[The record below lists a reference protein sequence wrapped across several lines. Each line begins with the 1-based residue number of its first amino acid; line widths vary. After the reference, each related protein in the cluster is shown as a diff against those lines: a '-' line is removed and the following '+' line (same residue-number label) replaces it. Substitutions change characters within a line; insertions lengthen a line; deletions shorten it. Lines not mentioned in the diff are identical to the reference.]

1 MIISIIWIIQKKVGA
16 IMNKIEKVSALYY
29 HSNNYTQNE
38 RNFKNTN
45 SKQPRTDQ
53 ISFPSNNVR
62 YTLEKEYKQ
71 LYSELKEQYGDIDF
85 ITEQIVTGRENTQA
99 SSIRNS
105 DKKHI
110 LYITDEYMKQLFD
123 NEDTYL
129 AKTDIL
135 KNIANKLSQY
145 TTKTSVWLDSNRAV
159 FLQENTQKNNTDA
172 TIQAL
177 ENFKQLNRTSS
188 KLNETSSNSSLNS
201 IPISGIY
208 SKIANASAK
217 EMLYD
222 VINDIQKELFNL
234 QVRSHANNS
243 KEQQKIRLLIQS
255 LQKGLTK
262 CHEKIKMF
270 DKERSIELEKK
281 TSHKKKK
288 YNQTLE
294 LQKELENQKS
304 KRYNQDK
311 KTRLEGITIQSAIR
325 QLEQE
330 EPYDTLPYEP
340 SSNPFTSNEFQS
352 FSLPSF
358 LTENMSFSSIL
369 QCIDF

>member
-1 MIISIIWIIQKKVGA
+1 
-16 IMNKIEKVSALYY
+16 MNKIQKVSALYY
-29 HSNNYTQNE
+29 QPNNYMQNE
-38 RNFKNTN
+38 KNFKNMA

-53 ISFPSNNVR
+53 VSFPSNSMR
-62 YTLEKEYKQ
+62 YSLEKEYKQ
-71 LYSELKEQYGDIDF
+71 LYSELKEQYSDIEF
-85 ITEQIVTGRENTQA
+85 VTEQIVTGRENVAIT
-99 SSIRNS
+99 STGNT

-129 AKTDIL
+129 TKTDAL

-145 TTKTSVWLDSNRAV
+145 SAKTSVWLDSNKAV
-159 FLQENTQKNNTDA
+159 FLQENIQGNTQKNNTDA
-172 TIQAL
+172 IVQAL

-188 KLNETSSNSSLNS
+188 KSNENSSNSSLNS

-234 QVRSHANNS
+234 QVKSHANNN
-243 KEQQKIRLLIQS
+243 KERQKIRLLIQS

-262 CHEKIKMF
+262 CYEKIKMF
-270 DKERSIELEKK
+270 DKERNTELEKK

-288 YNQTLE
+288 YNQELE
-294 LQKELENQKS
+294 LKKELEVQKA

-311 KTRLEGITIQSAIR
+311 KTRLEGITIQSALQ

-330 EPYDTLPYEP
+330 QPYDALSYDTPD
-340 SSNPFTSNEFQS
+340 TSFLQNEIQS
-352 FSLPSF
+352 LSLPSF
-358 LTENMSFSSIL
+358 LTENSPHFSIL

>member
-1 MIISIIWIIQKKVGA
+1 
-16 IMNKIEKVSALYY
+16 MNKIEKVSALYY

-38 RNFKNTN
+38 RNFKNTT

-159 FLQENTQKNNTDA
+159 FLQGNTQKNNILDTALKSIQDA
-172 TIQAL
+172 NAKY
-177 ENFKQLNRTSS
+177 NFPSKAEQEIKSQYNSKSS
-188 KLNETSSNSSLNS
+188 EMPNVSKVF
-201 IPISGIY
+201 
-208 SKIANASAK
+208 SKIARAK
-217 EMLYD
+217 SKD
-222 VINDIQKELFNL
+222 VIYQIMNDVQKDLLDLQLALAFQKGKVRAKTQAIIQGLRKSLTKGHDKIKRIE
-234 QVRSHANNS
+234 SEEMS
-243 KEQQKIRLLIQS
+243 KLRQKIA
-255 LQKGLTK
+255 
-262 CHEKIKMF
+262 HEKQEREREIEEARRLRKKQADRKKEESSMIREG
-270 DKERSIELEKK
+270 DKAQKRIDELDRQIREENKK
-281 TSHKKKK
+281 
-288 YNQTLE
+288 N
-294 LQKELENQKS
+294 
-304 KRYNQDK
+304 
-311 KTRLEGITIQSAIR
+311 
-325 QLEQE
+325 
-330 EPYDTLPYEP
+330 
-340 SSNPFTSNEFQS
+340 
-352 FSLPSF
+352 SLPEF
-358 LTENMSFSSIL
+358 TLNPTNSSSTPNATNTINATSTPITSSEPISISVVET
-369 QCIDF
+369 IDF